1 MAYRAPKF
9 INKENFR
16 NVLEDAIDEK
26 FNGKVIVVHAFN
38 FKYDVNGNKINHYT
52 ATMLDGTL
60 SSEKVILHALAGR
73 GKNLIRCDK
82 RRYQGGA
89 YGYDDAIYHLENMGY
104 LVEKAGAPQI
114 IGSDG
119 YVTIFKI
126 N

>member
-16 NVLEDAIDEK
+16 NVLEKALDEK
-26 FNGKVIVVHAFN
+26 FNGKIIVVHSFN
-38 FKYDVNGNKINHYT
+38 FKYDINGNKINHYT

-60 SSEKVILHALAGR
+60 SSEKTILHALAGR

-104 LVEKAGAPQI
+104 QVEKAGVSQI

-119 YVTIFKI
+119 YVTTFKI
-126 N
+126 R

>member
-9 INKENFR
+9 INKDNFR
-16 NVLEDAIDEK
+16 NVLEKSLDEK
-26 FNGKVIVVHAFN
+26 FNGKLIVIHAYN
-38 FKYDVNGNKINHYT
+38 FKYDINGNKINHYT

-60 SSEKVILHALAGR
+60 SSEKAILHALAGR
-73 GKNLIRCDK
+73 GKNLIKCNK

-89 YGYDDAIYHLENMGY
+89 YGYDDAVYHLENMGY
-104 LVEKAGAPQI
+104 SVEKAGVSQI
-114 IGSDG
+114 IGRDG

>member
-9 INKENFR
+9 ISKDNYRNALEKSLNENFT
-16 NVLEDAIDEK
+16 
-26 FNGKVIVVHAFN
+26 GQTIVVHSFN
-38 FKYDVNGNKINHYT
+38 FKYDINGNRINHYT

-60 SSEKVILHALAGR
+60 SSEKTILHALAGR
-73 GKNLIRCDK
+73 GKNLIKCDK

-89 YGYDDAIYHLENMGY
+89 YGYDDAVYHLENMGY
-104 LVEKAGAPQI
+104 LVEKAGVSQI
-114 IGSDG
+114 IGRDG

>member
-1 MAYRAPKF
+1 MTYRAPKF

-16 NVLEDAIDEK
+16 NVLEKALDEK
-26 FNGKVIVVHAFN
+26 FNDKIIVVHAYN
-38 FKYDVNGNKINHYT
+38 FKYDINGNKINHYT

-60 SSEKVILHALAGR
+60 SSEKAVLNALAGR
-73 GKNLIRCDK
+73 GKNLIKCNK

-89 YGYDDAIYHLENMGY
+89 YGYGDAVYHLENMGY
-104 LVEKAGAPQI
+104 SVEKAGVSQI

>member
-16 NVLEDAIDEK
+16 NVLENAIDEK

-38 FKYDVNGNKINHYT
+38 FKYDVNGNRINHYT

-60 SSEKVILHALAGR
+60 SSEKAILHALAGR

-104 LVEKAGAPQI
+104 LVEKAGVPQI

>member
-9 INKENFR
+9 INKDNFR
-16 NVLEDAIDEK
+16 KVLEKSLDEK
-26 FNGKVIVVHAFN
+26 FNGKLIIVHAFN
-38 FKYDVNGNKINHYT
+38 FKYDINGNKINHYT
-52 ATMLDGTL
+52 ATMVDGLL
-60 SSEKVILHALAGR
+60 SSEKAVLNALAGR

-82 RRYQGGA
+82 RRYQCGA
-89 YGYDDAIYHLENMGY
+89 YGYDDAVYHLENMGY
-104 LVEKAGAPQI
+104 QVEKAGVSQI

>member
-9 INKENFR
+9 INKDNFR
-16 NVLEDAIDEK
+16 NILEKTLDEK
-26 FNGKVIVVHAFN
+26 FNGKIIVVHSFN
-38 FKYDVNGNKINHYT
+38 FKYDINGNKINHYT

-60 SSEKVILHALAGR
+60 SSEKAVLNALAGR
-73 GKNLIRCDK
+73 GKNLISCNK

-89 YGYDDAIYHLENMGY
+89 YGYDDAVYHLENMGY
-104 LVEKAGAPQI
+104 SVEKAGVSQI

-126 N
+126 K